1 MDGACDPK
9 ENLPGHPL
17 SEGEQGSLIL
27 DCLVGPFAIELRRS
41 TVAASGLIVGQELVP
56 VSVNCQDFEN
66 ERIEK
71 KKNKNTSSVH
81 QSDCYL

>member
-56 VSVNCQDFEN
+56 VSVNCQDCQSLSN
-66 ERIEK
+66 
-71 KKNKNTSSVH
+71 SVVQH
-81 QSDCYL
+81 KLFGPKHEVG